1 MARATARTAVLVAA
15 LVLGAGRVHA
25 AETAVCEVPIIHAL
39 RNGDDGRAPTIDPR
53 IERLKPYLEKAP
65 FTAWGEFKLLERKDL
80 QMALH
85 ESTQFQLPNG
95 REATLSFLAHSS
107 GPGDD
112 HHRMRLRLAIED
124 KAKGHKVLD
133 TTFVLDE
140 GGVVLQ
146 VGQHYQGGLLILGVS
161 CKTHD

>member
-1 MARATARTAVLVAA
+1 MSRATAR
-15 LVLGAGRVHA
+15 LVLLTVLLLGVGRARA

-53 IERLKPYLEKAP
+53 IERLKPYLLKAP
-65 FTAWGEFKLLERKDL
+65 FTAWGEFKLLDRKEL
-80 QMALH
+80 PMALH
-85 ESTQFQLPNG
+85 ESAQFQLPNG
-95 REATLSFLAHSS
+95 REATLTFLAHSS

-112 HHRMRLRLAIED
+112 HHRMRLRLAIDD
-124 KAKGHKVLD
+124 KAKGHKLLD

-146 VGQHYQGGLLILGVS
+146 VGQHYQSGVLVLAVS